1 MRRALVLV
9 VFLAACAVEHHDATN
24 LQVFAPR
31 QLDGASI
38 AVDGKQTSELTP
50 GDPLLDIARQLLG
63 QKRPFVSGT
72 AQVAKGAHTLRIAK
86 QGFEPIER
94 TVDVGDATVIWFCA
108 ADVRQ
113 TK

>member
-1 MRRALVLV
+1 MRRALVFV
-9 VFLAACAVEHHDATN
+9 VFLAACAVEHRGPVN

-38 AVDGKQTSELTP
+38 VVDGKQTGELTP
-50 GDPLLDIARQLLG
+50 GDPLLDVARQLLG
-63 QKRPFVSGT
+63 HKRTFVSGV
-72 AQVAKGAHTLRIAK
+72 AHVAKGAHTLRIAK

-94 TVDVGDATVIWFCA
+94 TIDVGDATVIQVCA
-108 ADVRQ
+108 VDVRP